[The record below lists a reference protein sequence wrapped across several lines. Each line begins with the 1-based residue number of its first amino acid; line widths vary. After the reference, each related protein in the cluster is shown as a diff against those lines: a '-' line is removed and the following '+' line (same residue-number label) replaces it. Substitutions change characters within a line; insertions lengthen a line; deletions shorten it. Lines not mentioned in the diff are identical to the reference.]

1 MMNLM
6 AFDNNEFGQVRA
18 FQKDGD
24 VWFVGK
30 DVCEAFG
37 DTNYRRSLARIDS
50 EDKNTSQISTPGGTQ
65 NMTVINESGLYSLLF
80 QMQPQKAKGVS
91 QSVQPQKAHH
101 DGVSDEYPIEIQAR
115 IDKLH
120 RFKRWVTA
128 EVLPAI
134 RKHGAYLTDKKAYE
148 ITHNPNSLADLLI
161 SLLYQMQP
169 QKAKGV
175 SQSVQPQKAHHDG
188 VSDEYPIEIQARIDK
203 LHRFKRWVTSEVL
216 PAIRK
221 HGVYLTDKKAYEI
234 THNPNSLADLL
245 IQAGEQLRKKDL
257 VIQEM
262 QPKALFADAVATS
275 KTSIL
280 IGDLAK
286 ILKQNGVNIGQK
298 RSKETV

>member
-18 FQKDGD
+18 FQKDGE

-37 DTNYRRSLARIDS
+37 DTNYRRSLSRIDN

-91 QSVQPQKAHH
+91 QSAQPQKTHH
-101 DGVSDEYPIEIQAR
+101 DGVSDAYPIEIQER

-120 RFKRWVTA
+120 RFKRWVTN
-128 EVLPAI
+128 EVLPSI
-134 RKHGAYLTDKKAYE
+134 RKHGMYATPQTAEKILEDPDFLIKA
-148 ITHNPNSLADLLI
+148 LQDLK
-161 SLLYQMQP
+161 QEREKR
-169 QKAKGV
+169 KALETENK
-175 SQSVQPQKAHHDG
+175 S
-188 VSDEYPIEIQARIDK
+188 
-203 LHRFKRWVTSEVL
+203 
-216 PAIRK
+216 
-221 HGVYLTDKKAYEI
+221 
-234 THNPNSLADLL
+234 
-245 IQAGEQLRKKDL
+245 
-257 VIQEM
+257 M

-298 RSKETV
+298 RLFEWLRNHGYLVKRNGADRNMPTQKSMDMGLFEIKETVVTHADGHVTISKTTKVTGKGQQYFINKFLANEARG